1 MHKALILPP
10 YLGVNTWILKTLCN
24 ATVSWNFSTGF
35 FFLFLFFSWFF
46 GKKISFWRNKYMDI
60 FVAVSCLF
68 VLVYIFFCLVVV
80 FVCLFGCFSCTLSKP
95 KKIKENPRLMT
106 VFCFEPL
113 VWNTFWTIV
122 LNWYELDGFL
132 HNFMGPDILV
142 LLFTISGFIGIK
154 VSISSQGKIYQWTGD
169 RLIFLF
175 YNVSHRMELVLW
187 IITNASDYA
196 SVERANRKGFLMVKY
211 TLQSSKF
218 RIESGTD
225 CELLYLLLYSWV
237 LGLCDLL
244 C

>member
-1 MHKALILPP
+1 
-10 YLGVNTWILKTLCN
+10 
-24 ATVSWNFSTGF
+24 
-35 FFLFLFFSWFF
+35 
-46 GKKISFWRNKYMDI
+46 MDI

-68 VLVYIFFCLVVV
+68 VLVYYYYYFCLVVF

-95 KKIKENPRLMT
+95 KKTKENPRLMT

-113 VWNTFWTIV
+113 VWNTFWTSS

-142 LLFTISGFIGIK
+142 LLFTISSFIGIK
-154 VSISSQGKIYQWTGD
+154 VSISSRGEIYQWMGD

-187 IITNASDYA
+187 IITNTTDYA
-196 SVERANRKGFLMVKY
+196 SFERGNRKGFLMVKY

-218 RIESGTD
+218 RIASGTD
-225 CELLYLLLYSWV
+225 CELLYLVLYSWV
-237 LGLCDLL
+237 LGPCDLL
-244 C
+244 CYSHIKPSTMTRLIEFKRYFYKYKDVHLHKLFIGPVFKVMLRRS